1 MYASEYWAFLAPNKF
16 VSNPIINLEFYMGN
30 GDAPGLSVG
39 KSVKKL
45 QKNDRFQAYQKCR
58 NIPKIPN
65 VFGRQVL
72 ISK

>member
-1 MYASEYWAFLAPNKF
+1 M
-16 VSNPIINLEFYMGN
+16 NLEFYMGN

-45 QKNDRFQAYQKCR
+45 QKKNDRFQAYQKCR